1 MSKRFENG
9 YFALVV
15 TCIIC
20 LIAIAIVSTTFA
32 FSMGYR
38 SADSEHAAYYAE
50 YEMTQ
55 ETYSECLDQ
64 APDLNSAM
72 HCIENS
78 EANIRDAERAE
89 LNLNVQREMA
99 RSAENMLLAAWV
111 VGLLSLLVTAFGVRY
126 VYLTLLATKDMLLAT
141 QDMAGDARKIGEAQT
156 RCYIFA
162 EKAEIYWRGDGTPAF
177 RVYLSNS
184 GGTPAKRSWFPGEVE
199 LVPANSK
206 RTVDMP
212 EQRTIKPINSIG
224 TGVSDAPVTIHNRT
238 DVEREKIIIDA
249 VKFMKTSLVQHTLFL
264 RGSIS
269 YITIFDEIFVTDYEF
284 YVTKIENL
292 TPGRAQKMAAVAP
305 NQSNRVFSVE
315 T

>member
-1 MSKRFENG
+1 M
-9 YFALVV
+9 
-15 TCIIC
+15 
-20 LIAIAIVSTTFA
+20 
-32 FSMGYR
+32 
-38 SADSEHAAYYAE
+38 
-50 YEMTQ
+50 
-55 ETYSECLDQ
+55 
-64 APDLNSAM
+64 
-72 HCIENS
+72 
-78 EANIRDAERAE
+78 
-89 LNLNVQREMA
+89 
-99 RSAENMLLAAWV
+99 
-111 VGLLSLLVTAFGVRY
+111 
-126 VYLTLLATKDMLLAT
+126 
-141 QDMAGDARKIGEAQT
+141 
-156 RCYIFA
+156 
-162 EKAEIYWRGDGTPAF
+162 
-177 RVYLSNS
+177 YLSNS